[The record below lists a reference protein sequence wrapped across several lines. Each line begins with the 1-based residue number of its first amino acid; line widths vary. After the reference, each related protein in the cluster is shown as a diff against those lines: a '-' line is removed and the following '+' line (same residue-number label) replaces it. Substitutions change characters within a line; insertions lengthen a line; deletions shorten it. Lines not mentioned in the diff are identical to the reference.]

1 MNFINILALLLFLK
15 TKRRF
20 EDTFFFFF
28 LITFLFEWWDKIMM
42 DIFPHMMVAGLY
54 KGGPESFAIPVN
66 TVFWSISPLKFIT
79 KTEY

>member
-1 MNFINILALLLFLK
+1 
-15 TKRRF
+15 
-20 EDTFFFFF
+20 
-28 LITFLFEWWDKIMM
+28 
-42 DIFPHMMVAGLY
+42 MMVAGLY